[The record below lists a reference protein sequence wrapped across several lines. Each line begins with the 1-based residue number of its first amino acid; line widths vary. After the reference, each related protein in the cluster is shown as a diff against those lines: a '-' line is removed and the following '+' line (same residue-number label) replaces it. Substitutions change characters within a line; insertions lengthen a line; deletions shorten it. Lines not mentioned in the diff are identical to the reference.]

1 MDLSSCLQGQ
11 ELLLFAPGHFPWY
24 GDDLMHCAMQV
35 NMLHANHMLGSQAET
50 AVLVDQPQAYITQ
63 KARIKRNRRTEWEYY
78 VHFPGFADSESQWYS
93 ARDIKTQHPRGAEL
107 IREFDD
113 AGEDLDRAPQQAQQA
128 VPLTQDA
135 GPSQIGNF
143 SAEALPS
150 SSQQHHFYTQAQAP
164 AHEAALANPSVVPPA
179 LTAGFQP
186 VHGNQHQMS
195 FNNIPLIKPQ
205 DQLPAAPL
213 HWSFERLQQ
222 AQAQTSHSAPHPDM
236 PSSDHYS
243 HHSNTARADPP
254 QPSASAQ
261 QHYSADYAHVGGQST
276 SSSHV
281 QQQQQPPQHQWQQLL
296 QRRPAVVAGQYVQH
310 AQAPASAGQLLHTP
324 CMLVI
329 GNMTLMHTTDPGTG
343 IHVLATMHKV
353 AVC

>member
-1 MDLSSCLQGQ
+1 MEMTSRTV
-11 ELLLFAPGHFPWY
+11 
-24 GDDLMHCAMQV
+24 QV

-107 IREFDD
+107 IREFED

-164 AHEAALANPSVVPPA
+164 AHETALANPPDVPPA

-186 VHGNQHQMS
+186 VHGNQHQMQFS
-195 FNNIPLIKPQ
+195 SAPYTKPQ
-205 DQLPAAPL
+205 DQPSAAPL
-213 HWSFERLQQ
+213 HWSFERLRQ

-236 PSSDHYS
+236 PSRDHYF

-254 QPSASAQ
+254 KPSASAQ
-261 QHYSADYAHVGGQST
+261 QHHSADYAHVSDQPT

-281 QQQQQPPQHQWQQLL
+281 QQQQQWQQPPQQQWQQLL
-296 QRRPAVVAGQYVQH
+296 QQRPAVVAGQYVQH
-310 AQAPASAGQLLHTP
+310 AQAPASAGQLFHTP
-324 CMLVI
+324 CMPVI
-329 GNMTLMHTTDPGTG
+329 GNMTLMHTTGFDIGLG
-343 IHVLATMHKV
+343 SHVLATMHKV
-353 AVC
+353 AVCWLCVLQALCVQAK